1 MVNNKNLIG
10 IVNSLLEGQ
19 VSIEQVWNDYGTYIR
34 SINNCNTYDEVMSL
48 TCVYYRYGVYLANEG
63 YYQKSLSYLE
73 KSLTVLTD
81 GIHLVSKETYN
92 NFYAEVLKYK
102 STVLYRLGKY
112 RKSLECLK
120 ILKTTFPE
128 KDEFRIDYD
137 NCFHALLN
145 KSINPLYL
153 LVMLFWAIYGID
165 HWLLDT
171 NFLPSWTFNIGWYFW
186 IVLVVIQFGFPWIK
200 RFSK

>member
-1 MVNNKNLIG
+1 M
-10 IVNSLLEGQ
+10 
-19 VSIEQVWNDYGTYIR
+19 
-34 SINNCNTYDEVMSL
+34 
-48 TCVYYRYGVYLANEG
+48 
-63 YYQKSLSYLE
+63 
-73 KSLTVLTD
+73 
-81 GIHLVSKETYN
+81 
-92 NFYAEVLKYK
+92 
-102 STVLYRLGKY
+102 
-112 RKSLECLK
+112 
-120 ILKTTFPE
+120 LKTTFPE

-171 NFLPSWTFNIGWYFW
+171 NFLPSWTFNIGWCFW